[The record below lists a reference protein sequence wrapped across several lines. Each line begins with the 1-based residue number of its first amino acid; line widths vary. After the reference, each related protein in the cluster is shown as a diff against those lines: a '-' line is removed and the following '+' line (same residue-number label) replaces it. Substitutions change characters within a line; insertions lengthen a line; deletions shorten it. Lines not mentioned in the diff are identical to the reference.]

1 MAVYLCRASTTI
13 CYLGLHSG
21 IFLVELLVS
30 LHIMLTLLVSTWAS
44 IYCQVSS
51 KLELGLG
58 EGCHEMLETALC
70 CAENDA
76 VLKIS
81 QTQTQSVRFNAV
93 LAAAVSTR

>member
-1 MAVYLCRASTTI
+1 
-13 CYLGLHSG
+13 
-21 IFLVELLVS
+21 
-30 LHIMLTLLVSTWAS
+30 MLTLLVSSQAS

-51 KLELGLG
+51 KLELGLR
-58 EGCHEMLETALC
+58 EGCHEMLQTALS

-93 LAAAVSTR
+93 LAAAVSTRYQRYVLLKIPPLKKLRLQCSDLFV

>member
-1 MAVYLCRASTTI
+1 
-13 CYLGLHSG
+13 
-21 IFLVELLVS
+21 
-30 LHIMLTLLVSTWAS
+30 MLTLLVSTWAS

-93 LAAAVSTR
+93 LAEAVSTR